1 MNTEF
6 LERIGTEISKLDAV
20 TEIDLPKYGSWPSTV
35 HQFDEKS
42 INVLKTALAARRP
55 VLLRGEPGTGK
66 SQLAHAAAVALNCLF
81 VYEVVNAH
89 TEGQDLLW
97 KFDAVGRLAEA
108 QTIKNGDDKKTLLDT
123 KRFISPGVLWW
134 ALDWKAAHDVY
145 TSSEYKLSLPEE
157 PLGWQQADG
166 SVILID
172 EIDKANAELPNSLL
186 EILGNNAVEI
196 PWLKTTIGGKAS
208 LPPLV
213 IITTNE
219 ERELPAAFVRR
230 CLVLN
235 LDLPKDE
242 SDLTKLL
249 IERGQLHFGDQCF
262 PEVRKKAAGLLIN
275 DRRIAKEKGVTPPG
289 QAEYLDMLR
298 ALSVLAKTKKE
309 QSDMLEQ
316 ISEFALRKYPVMHDK
331 WNNRLNRS
339 VVCLRQKQ
347 RKPRRIVM
355 GILSN
360 RFRSA

>member
-1 MNTEF
+1 MTIEVTGNQMDRLQTD
-6 LERIGTEISKLDAV
+6 IAKLGAV
-20 TEIDLPKYGSWPSTV
+20 TELKLPKYGSWPSTV

-55 VLLRGEPGTGK
+55 ALLRGEPGTGK
-66 SQLAHAAAVALNCLF
+66 SQLAHAAAVALRRLF

-108 QTIKNGDDKKTLLDT
+108 QTIKDGDDKKTLLDT

-134 ALDWKAAHDVY
+134 ALDWNTAYDVY
-145 TSSEYKLSLPEE
+145 RDSQYQLSLPEK
-157 PLGWQQADG
+157 PADWQQADG

-186 EILGNNAVEI
+186 EILGNNAIEI
-196 PWLKTTIGGKAS
+196 PWLKTTIGGKANI
-208 LPPLV
+208 PPLV

-242 SDLTKLL
+242 SDLVKLL

-262 PEVRKKAAGLLIN
+262 PEVRKKAAEQLIK
-275 DRRIAKEKGVTPPG
+275 DRKIAKEKGVTPPG

-298 ALSVLAKTKKE
+298 ALSVLAKTEKE

-331 WNNRLNRS
+331 
-339 VVCLRQKQ
+339 
-347 RKPRRIVM
+347 
-355 GILSN
+355 
-360 RFRSA
+360 

>member
-1 MNTEF
+1 MDRLQTD
-6 LERIGTEISKLDAV
+6 IAKLGAV
-20 TEIDLPKYGSWPSTV
+20 TELNLPKYGSWPSTV
-35 HQFDEKS
+35 HQFDQKS
-42 INVLKTALAARRP
+42 INVLKTALAACRP

-66 SQLAHAAAVALNCLF
+66 SQLAHAAAVALNRLF

-97 KFDAVGRLAEA
+97 KFDAVSRLAEA
-108 QTIKNGDDKKTLLDT
+108 QTIKDGDDKKTLLDT

-134 ALDWKAAHDVY
+134 ALDWDAAHSVY
-145 TSSEYKLSLPEE
+145 QNSQYQLSLPEM
-157 PLGWQQADG
+157 PPGWQQADG

-186 EILGNNAVEI
+186 EILGNNAIEI
-196 PWLKTTIGGKAS
+196 PWLKTTIGGKAG

-242 SDLTKLL
+242 SELTKLL
-249 IERGQLHFGDQCF
+249 IERGQLHFGDGCSLK
-262 PEVRKKAAGLLIN
+262 VREKAVGLLIN
-275 DRRIAKEKGVTPPG
+275 DRKVAKEKGVTSPG

-298 ALSVLAKTKKE
+298 ALSVLAKTEKE
-309 QSDMLEQ
+309 QLDILDQ

-331 WNNRLNRS
+331 
-339 VVCLRQKQ
+339 
-347 RKPRRIVM
+347 
-355 GILSN
+355 
-360 RFRSA
+360 

>member
-1 MNTEF
+1 MTIEVTDNQMDR
-6 LERIGTEISKLDAV
+6 LQADIAKLGAKM
-20 TEIDLPKYGSWPSTV
+20 ELPLPKHGSWPSTV
-35 HQFDEKS
+35 HQFDPKS

-66 SQLAHAAAVALNCLF
+66 SQLAHAAAVALKRLF

-108 QTIKNGDDKKTLLDT
+108 QTIKDGDDKKTLLDT

-134 ALDWKAAHDVY
+134 ALDWQAAHDVY
-145 TSSEYKLSLPEE
+145 KHSQYQLSFPEK
-157 PLGWQQADG
+157 PPGWQQADG

-186 EILGNNAVEI
+186 EILGNNAINI
-196 PWLKTTIGGKAS
+196 PWLKTTIGGKTE

-242 SDLTKLL
+242 SELTKLL
-249 IERGQLHFGDQCF
+249 IERGQLHFGDGCSL
-262 PEVRKKAAGLLIN
+262 EVRKKAVGLLIN
-275 DRRIAKEKGVTPPG
+275 DRKVAKEKGVTPPG

-298 ALSVLAKTKKE
+298 ALSVLAKTEKE
-309 QSDMLEQ
+309 QLDMLDQ

-331 WNNRLNRS
+331 
-339 VVCLRQKQ
+339 
-347 RKPRRIVM
+347 
-355 GILSN
+355 
-360 RFRSA
+360 

>member
-1 MNTEF
+1 MDR
-6 LERIGTEISKLDAV
+6 LRADIAKLDEV
-20 TEIDLPKYGSWPSTV
+20 TELNLPKYGSWPSTV
-35 HQFDEKS
+35 HQFDQKS

-66 SQLAHAAAVALNCLF
+66 SQLAHAAAVVLKRLF

-97 KFDAVGRLAEA
+97 KFDAVSRLAEA
-108 QTIKNGDDKKTLLDT
+108 QTLKDGDDKKKLLDT

-134 ALDWKAAHDVY
+134 ALDWSAAHDVY
-145 TSSEYKLSLPEE
+145 RESQYQLSFPEK
-157 PLGWQQADG
+157 PPGWEQAHG

-186 EILGNNAVEI
+186 EILGNNAINI
-196 PWLKTTIGGKAS
+196 PWLKTTIGGKAG

-213 IITTNE
+213 VITTNE

-242 SDLTKLL
+242 SELMDLL
-249 IERGQLHFGDQCF
+249 IKRGQLHFGGQCS

-298 ALSVLAKTKKE
+298 ALSVLAETE
-309 QSDMLEQ
+309 EGQLDMLSQ
-316 ISEFALRKYPVMHDK
+316 INEFALRKYPVMHDK
-331 WNNRLNRS
+331 
-339 VVCLRQKQ
+339 
-347 RKPRRIVM
+347 
-355 GILSN
+355 
-360 RFRSA
+360 

>member
-1 MNTEF
+1 MN
-6 LERIGTEISKLDAV
+6 LEYLKRIGEDIAKLDV
-20 TEIDLPKYGSWPSTV
+20 TAPLDLPQYGSWPATV

-66 SQLAHAAAVALNCLF
+66 SQLAHAAAVALKRLF

-97 KFDAVGRLAEA
+97 KFDAVSRLAEA
-108 QTIKNGDDKKTLLDT
+108 QTLKNDDDKKTLLDT

-134 ALDWKAAHDVY
+134 ALDWDTADSVY
-145 TSSEYKLSLPEE
+145 QNSQYQLSLPEK
-157 PLGWQQADG
+157 PPGWRQDDG

-186 EILGNNAVEI
+186 EILGNNAIDI
-196 PWLKTTIGGKAS
+196 PWLKLTIGGKANDV
-208 LPPLV
+208 PPLV

-235 LDLPKDE
+235 LGLPKAEPELMD
-242 SDLTKLL
+242 LL
-249 IERGQLHFGDQCF
+249 IRRGQLHFGDKCF
-262 PEVRKKAAGLLIN
+262 HDVCKKAAEQLIK
-275 DRRIAKEKGVTPPG
+275 DRKIAEENGVTPPG

-298 ALSVLAKTKKE
+298 ALSVLAKTEKE
-309 QSDMLEQ
+309 QSDMLDK

-331 WNNRLNRS
+331 
-339 VVCLRQKQ
+339 
-347 RKPRRIVM
+347 
-355 GILSN
+355 
-360 RFRSA
+360 